1 MAMNV
6 PDHATFDFVRYMN
19 RLESQPETG
28 FMVKDTNGDPMIS
41 DETYWEAEGRYV
53 PTDEDSMHD
62 FLDAE
67 GEDYGTQ
74 IDWDY
79 DHLATILE
87 DFKSAE
93 VISWT

>member
-1 MAMNV
+1 M
-6 PDHATFDFVRYMN
+6 
-19 RLESQPETG
+19 
-28 FMVKDTNGDPMIS
+28 
-41 DETYWEAEGRYV
+41 

>member
-1 MAMNV
+1 MAMKV

-41 DETYWEAEGRYV
+41 GETYWEAEGRYV

-67 GEDYGTQ
+67 GEAYDSP

-79 DHLATILE
+79 DNLAAILE
-87 DFKSAE
+87 NYKDAE